1 MRQIKIILEYEGTAY
16 GGWQRQ
22 AGIATIQQ
30 VLEEKLA
37 VLLRHPAK
45 VVAAGRTDAGVHA
58 QGQVVSFTTDAT
70 LTLARIRKGLNGL
83 LPRDIAVLEATEA
96 PGGFN
101 PRRDA
106 RGKRYR
112 YLVWNH
118 LARSPLLRHRA
129 WHVREALNLA
139 AMRAGAKELLGEHDF
154 SAFRA
159 TGCESKTA
167 IRDLRLLEITRCA
180 PDSAAAPAGH
190 GGPDEP
196 GLIAF
201 DLEATAFLRFMVRNI
216 VGTLVEVGL
225 GRRGASD
232 MIRILEG
239 RDRAQAGQTAPAQGL
254 TLLCVYYEGG

>member
-22 AGIATIQQ
+22 AGVATIQQ

-37 VLLRHPAK
+37 LLLRHPAK

-58 QGQVVSFTTDAT
+58 QGQVVSFSTDAT
-70 LTLARIRKGLNGL
+70 LTLTRIRKGLNGL
-83 LPRDIAVLEATEA
+83 LPRDIAVLEAAEA
-96 PGGFN
+96 PDGFN

-118 LARSPLLRHRA
+118 LSRSPLLRHRA

-159 TGCESKTA
+159 AGCESKTA
-167 IRDLRLLEITRCA
+167 VRDLRTLEIARCA
-180 PDSAAAPAGH
+180 PDTAAAPAVH
-190 GGPDEP
+190 GATDEP

-201 DLEATAFLRFMVRNI
+201 DVEATAFLRFMVRNI

-239 RDRAQAGQTAPAQGL
+239 GDRTQAGQTAPAHGL
-254 TLLCVYYEGG
+254 TLLCVYY